1 MHPSG
6 VEAPAPTGQLPQG
19 AVPGAGPAPSGT
31 VTRRTLGSRAAQIVG
46 VLLRPSVLV
55 TVAVV
60 ALVGW
65 LTLGPLITMVIATI
79 HDGEKFTLDA
89 FIDAYGSR
97 GMSRMLLNSGI
108 YAIGC
113 TILSLVIGTSL
124 AYLAARTNVP
134 FKGLVFAASLIPL
147 ITPQVLYTIGWIYLA
162 SPRVGLLN
170 HWLAPLFGEGAIDI
184 FNMWGMIWVEGLH
197 LSPLVFLLM
206 FAAFRSMDPALEE
219 SAIMSGARRTTVLRR
234 ITAPLIRPAVYAS
247 ILIMIVRGLESFEVP
262 ALIGMPN
269 GIMVFMSEVWR
280 ALSVFP
286 TDRAEA
292 GAFAIG
298 LLVLTTLGIF
308 WNSRLTKRGGRS
320 YQTVTGKGFRPQVLD
335 LGRWRWPAAAFV
347 IVYFSVAVVLPFFI
361 LAYGS
366 FQPYYVP
373 PSWETLTS
381 PSLVNYE
388 EVFSNATTLRA
399 FRNSIIL
406 ALASATAI
414 MFIMAIASWITVRTR
429 VRGRWLVDLLT
440 FLPLTVPGLVLGLAI
455 LVIYLRVP
463 LPIYGTLWIM
473 FIAYFT
479 RFMPYGMR
487 YASTSMLQIGAELEE
502 SARVSGASWW
512 QVFRRVLLP
521 LITPGLIAGWIYIV
535 TVSLR
540 ELGSS
545 LLLYTPGNEV
555 LSITIWNLWE
565 NGRFPAVAALGVTMI
580 LVLTAI
586 IIIARKV
593 SGRFGVNE
601 V

>member
-1 MHPSG
+1 MG
-6 VEAPAPTGQLPQG
+6 
-19 AVPGAGPAPSGT
+19 
-31 VTRRTLGSRAAQIVG
+31 R

-55 TVAVV
+55 TVFVV
-60 ALVGW
+60 ALIGW
-65 LTLGPLITMVIATI
+65 LTLGPLITMVISTI
-79 HDGEKFTLDA
+79 HDGEQFTLEA
-89 FIDAYGSR
+89 FANAYGAR
-97 GMSRMLLNSGI
+97 GMSKMLLNSAL
-108 YAIGC
+108 YALGC
-113 TILSLVIGTSL
+113 TALSLIIGTSL
-124 AYLAARTNVP
+124 AYLAVRTNVP

-162 SPRVGLLN
+162 SPRVGLIN
-170 HWLAPLFGEGAIDI
+170 HWLAPLFGEGAINI

-206 FAAFRSMDPALEE
+206 FAAFRSMDPSLEE
-219 SAIMSGARRTTVLRR
+219 SAIMSGAKRSTVLRR
-234 ITAPLIRPAVYAS
+234 ITAPLVRPAVFAAT
-247 ILIMIVRGLESFEVP
+247 LIMIVRGLESFEVP

-280 ALSVFP
+280 ALSMFP
-286 TDRAEA
+286 ADRAEA

-298 LLVLTTLGIF
+298 LLVLTTIGIF

-320 YQTVTGKGFRPQVLD
+320 FQTVTGKGFRPQVLD
-335 LGRWRWPAAAFV
+335 LGKWRWLAAGLV
-347 IVYFSVAVVLPFFI
+347 IAYFFIAVILPFFI

-366 FQPYYVP
+366 FQPFYVP

-381 PSLVNYE
+381 PTLANYE
-388 EVFSNATTLRA
+388 EVFSNPATLRA
-399 FRNSIIL
+399 FRNSILL
-406 ALASATAI
+406 ALGTATAI
-414 MFIMAIASWITVRTR
+414 MFVMAIASWITVRTK

-455 LVIYLRVP
+455 LTIYLRVP
-463 LPIYGTLWIM
+463 LPVYGTLWIM

-487 YASTSMLQIGAELEE
+487 YASTSMLQIGGELEE
-502 SARVSGASWW
+502 SARTSGASWW
-512 QVFRRVLLP
+512 QIFRRVLLP
-521 LITPGLIAGWIYIV
+521 LIAPGLIAGWIYIV

-580 LVLTAI
+580 LVLTLI
-586 IIIARKV
+586 IVIARKV
-593 SGRFGVNE
+593 GQRFGVNE
-601 V
+601 A